1 MALILGLDVETQ
13 GLDATKDRVTEWGL
27 VLWDSFTKQPVR
39 ISGFLVKVPGGV
51 STEIEKL
58 TGITNEML
66 EKYGVEP
73 AAAIKAVQGMVGQA
87 EYFCAHNKDFD
98 KSFYEAECGRQKIE
112 SIVKPWIDTRVD
124 LPPVAY
130 TLGKSASLKYLCCD
144 HGYLYQAHRAASD
157 VLALMEL
164 LGRYD
169 VAEVIK
175 RSQVANLTV
184 RAVVDY
190 DSRLLAKEAGFHWQ
204 PQAKLW
210 TREVKAD
217 MLDDL
222 KLRCN
227 FPIVQMGQSC

>member
-1 MALILGLDVETQ
+1 M
-13 GLDATKDRVTEWGL
+13 
-27 VLWDSFTKQPVR
+27 
-39 ISGFLVKVPGGV
+39 
-51 STEIEKL
+51 
-58 TGITNEML
+58 
-66 EKYGVEP
+66 
-73 AAAIKAVQGMVGQA
+73 
-87 EYFCAHNKDFD
+87 
-98 KSFYEAECGRQKIE
+98 
-112 SIVKPWIDTRVD
+112 
-124 LPPVAY
+124 
-130 TLGKSASLKYLCCD
+130 
-144 HGYLYQAHRAASD
+144 
-157 VLALMEL
+157 MEL